1 MKAIFVTEKEAR
13 EFINNNFGQDA
24 ILKDCEVSDSE
35 RFDIDEVPYQWGG
48 STFAYEVN
56 NGEAYVGFMEE
67 PVFNFGMWFLSRK
80 PSISSRFSSFVEY
93 RLLQ

>member
-1 MKAIFVTEKEAR
+1 MKAIFVTENEAR
-13 EFINNNFGQDA
+13 EFINNNFGKDA

-48 STFAYEVN
+48 STFAYEVS

-67 PVFNFGMWFLSRK
+67 PGAVYSAVF
-80 PSISSRFSSFVEY
+80 FVSPNWLLASMRRA
-93 RLLQ
+93 RLQTA

>member
-1 MKAIFVTEKEAR
+1 MKATFVTEKEAR

-48 STFAYEVN
+48 TTFA
-56 NGEAYVGFMEE
+56 
-67 PVFNFGMWFLSRK
+67 
-80 PSISSRFSSFVEY
+80 
-93 RLLQ
+93 